1 MGGGAAEMA
10 YVVRWLVLVG
20 VVLVGL
26 APTSAVAATAVTVT
40 VRTTPQ
46 LAGVRFVFDGEA
58 AVTGADGTARF
69 TGAHDF
75 AGHTLAVDERELAL
89 NGRQFMFARWA
100 GQRDPDQAFRRTVQ
114 GLPLRRDY
122 TVTAAFTARFRVT
135 VRCVDQDGRA
145 VPRGRVPYVT
155 VRSDTGHTRR
165 LPVGQPV
172 WLDGLLPVYRK
183 SVLTSRTVGYA
194 LLSADAYGTNTVDAG
209 RQRFK
214 PASDQEVV
222 FRTPFHDLTVSA
234 RDAVFGSGAGRAARV
249 TLPDG
254 SVREVPFGTGRAATL
269 RDLPHGQYEVEVTG
283 GEGLRA
289 VQQVRLSRTQSVR
302 VRVVSRADLALAA
315 GTGGVL
321 AAGLLLIGR
330 RMRGR
335 RGGER
340 G

>member
-1 MGGGAAEMA
+1 M
-10 YVVRWLVLVG
+10 RWLVLAG

-26 APTSAVAATAVTVT
+26 APSSAVAVTMVTVT

-46 LAGVRFVFDGEA
+46 LAGVPFTFDGRT
-58 AVTGADGTARF
+58 AVTGPDGVVNF

-75 AGHTLAVDERELAL
+75 AGHRLAVDDRGLASE
-89 NGRQFMFARWA
+89 GRQFTFSRWA
-100 GQRDPDQAFRRTVQ
+100 GQRDPDQAFRRTVR

-135 VRCVDQDGRA
+135 VRCVDQEGRA

-155 VRSDTGHTRR
+155 VRSDTGHTQR

-183 SVLTSRTVGYA
+183 SVLTSRKVGYA
-194 LLSADAYGTNTVDAG
+194 LLSANAYGTNTVDAG
-209 RQRFK
+209 RQRFQ
-214 PASDQEVV
+214 PASHQEAV
-222 FRTPFHDLTVSA
+222 FTTPFHDLTVSA
-234 RDAVFGSGAGRAARV
+234 RDAVFGSSAGRAARV

-254 SVREVPFGTGRAATL
+254 SVREVTFGAGQEATL

-283 GEGLRA
+283 GQGLRA
-289 VQQVRLSRTQSVR
+289 VQQVRLSRTQSMQL
-302 VRVVSRADLALAA
+302 RVVSRADLALAA
-315 GTGGVL
+315 GTVGVL
-321 AAGLLLIGR
+321 AAVLLLAGR
-330 RMRGR
+330 WMRR
-335 RGGER
+335 RLGGEH

>member
-1 MGGGAAEMA
+1 MA

-20 VVLVGL
+20 VVLVGV
-26 APTSAVAATAVTVT
+26 APSPAVAVTEITVT
-40 VRTTPQ
+40 VRTTPR
-46 LAGVRFVFDGEA
+46 LVGVPFTFDGQR
-58 AVTGADGTARF
+58 AVTGAGGTVSF

-75 AGHTLAVDERELAL
+75 APHALAVDDHGLASE
-89 NGRQFMFARWA
+89 GRQFTFSRWA

-135 VRCVDQDGRA
+135 VRCVDQEGRA
-145 VPRGRVPYVT
+145 VPRDRVPYVT
-155 VRSDTGHTRR
+155 VRSDTGHTQR
-165 LPVGQPV
+165 LSVGQSV

-183 SVLTSRTVGYA
+183 SVLTSRKVGYA

-209 RQRFK
+209 RQRFQ
-214 PASDQEVV
+214 PASHQEVV
-222 FRTPFHDLTVSA
+222 FTTPFHDLTVSA
-234 RDAVFGSGAGRAARV
+234 RDAVFGSASGRAARI

-254 SVREVPFGTGRAATL
+254 SVREVPFGTGRSATL

-283 GEGLRA
+283 GQGLRA
-289 VQQVRLSRTQSVR
+289 VQQVRLSRTQSMQ

-315 GTGGVL
+315 GTVGVL
-321 AAGLLLIGR
+321 AAGLLLVGR
-330 RMRGR
+330 RMRRR

>member
-1 MGGGAAEMA
+1 MA
-10 YVVRWLVLVG
+10 YIVRWLVLVG

-26 APTSAVAATAVTVT
+26 APSPVAAVTAVTIT
-40 VRTTPQ
+40 VRTTPR
-46 LAGVRFVFDGEA
+46 LAGVPFTFDGQT
-58 AVTGADGTARF
+58 AVTGADGSVYF

-75 AGHTLAVDERELAL
+75 AKHALAVDDHGLASA
-89 NGRQFMFARWA
+89 GRQFTFSRWA

-135 VRCVDQDGRA
+135 VRCSDQGGRA

-155 VRSDTGHTRR
+155 VRSDTGHTQR

-183 SVLTSRTVGYA
+183 SVLTSRKVGYA

-209 RQRFK
+209 RQRFE

-222 FRTPFHDLTVSA
+222 FTTPFHDLTVSA
-234 RDAVFGSGAGRAARV
+234 RDAVFGSAAGRAARV

-254 SVREVPFGTGRAATL
+254 SVREVPFGTDRAATL

-283 GEGLRA
+283 GQGLRA
-289 VQQVRLSRTQSVR
+289 VQQVRLSRTQSMQ
-302 VRVVSRADLALAA
+302 VRVVSRDDLALAA
-315 GTGGVL
+315 GAVGVL
-321 AAGLLLIGR
+321 AAGLLLVGR
-330 RMRGR
+330 RLRRR